1 MTSIYTDATHFRN
14 ETQTQI
20 KFLGN
25 LPLNKYRKGIAE
37 RHGFKS
43 IKSFEDDLDLITI
56 WVVAYETL
64 GSSGGFNWFYKE
76 KDAVLSFSNEI
87 KRAIVHQTQ
96 IALFPFKINK
106 NTPFDDIC
114 ETIEDGDY
122 SGQMD
127 KSDIG
132 YPFPKSIWKDVI
144 KEYNATGDVPETLSD
159 NQYKILSDLEL
170 SSTVY
175 FQHVKLN
182 ENNKNVDDATVEAFV
197 NYESKFKSSHKFSL
211 QNKIHNSI
219 VDNVINVLSKY

>member
-14 ETQTQI
+14 ETQTQV

-25 LPLNKYRKGIAE
+25 LPLNKYRKAIAE

-43 IKSFEDDLDLITI
+43 IKSFEDDLDLITL

-64 GSSGGFNWFYKE
+64 GSSGGFDWFYKKE
-76 KDAVLSFSNEI
+76 DAVESFSQEI
-87 KRAIVHQTQ
+87 KRAIDHRTQ
-96 IALFPFKINK
+96 IALFPFKIHK
-106 NTPFDDIC
+106 NTKYDDIC
-114 ETIEDGDY
+114 ELIDDDY
-122 SGQMD
+122 SGQID

-132 YPFPKSIWKDVI
+132 YPFPKAIWNDII
-144 KEYNATGDVPETLSD
+144 KEYNATGDVPEILSD

-182 ENNKNVDDATVEAFV
+182 ENNENVDDATVEAFV
-197 NYESKFKSSHKFSL
+197 DYESKFRSAHKLSL
-211 QNKIHNSI
+211 QNKIHNSV